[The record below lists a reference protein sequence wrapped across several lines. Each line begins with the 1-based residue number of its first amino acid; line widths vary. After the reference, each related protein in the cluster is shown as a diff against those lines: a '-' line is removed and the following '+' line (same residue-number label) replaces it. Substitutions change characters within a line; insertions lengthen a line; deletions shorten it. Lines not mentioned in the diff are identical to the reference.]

1 MQVALRIRLADVVLM
16 LLVIAIAAMLI
27 VPLPTPVLDVL
38 LVLNLSLSIL
48 LLLVGLYVGSSS
60 ALFTFP
66 SILLLTT
73 LFRLGLNV
81 ASARLILSQGEA
93 GRVIEA
99 FGTFLIRGEV
109 VVGLIIFSIVTLV
122 NFIVISNGA
131 ARVSEVAAR
140 FALDALPGR
149 QMMIDN
155 DARSGVIS
163 ADEARRK
170 RDELRRESQLYGSMD
185 GAMNFV
191 KGDAIAGILIIL
203 TNIFG
208 GIYMG
213 LSSGLGLSEAIQ
225 TYTVLTVGDGLVTQ
239 IPSLLTSICAGII
252 VTRVSTSERS
262 SLSADLQAQLFTQP
276 FTLFATAG
284 VLVVISLMPG
294 IPMVPFVLSA
304 IGLVTIGLVGR
315 RRTQSR
321 LTMQAESDSDSS
333 DGIGVSGDSESADA
347 TLTLALDKTSL
358 FRQYRS
364 KAIDY
369 SASWRR
375 FREAFFEDTGVQLPA
390 LRVVSDDLLPSGS
403 YAVRHM
409 GIEVLSGSVPDDAIL
424 VEVSS
429 SQAVV
434 LGFKALRE
442 EDHPVSGHRLFW
454 ARRTPRNVEMLQSA
468 RVRFFDFL
476 EFIALRIAQS
486 TLDHPEDIVS
496 VTYVHSLLR
505 QIEKRHPGLVG
516 DGFGREFVSVPKLTE
531 IVQELIRQGVSLRDF
546 RSIMESV
553 AAYCASS
560 GVTTSTETPV
570 DLSEVV
576 HFVRASR
583 RRQIVRRFVGAS
595 GALPV
600 LTLSPLVE
608 QSFEEASADRWTT
621 SLAMAPDLYDTLLR
635 GLYAVVRPT
644 LQAGCLPIALLCS
657 REVKEKVISFVR
669 MTGVQVFVTT
679 LDEIDP
685 SFPVMQIGVWDSK
698 A

>member
-1 MQVALRIRLADVVLM
+1 MHASLKIRWADIVLM

-27 VPLPTPVLDVL
+27 VPLPTPVLDIL

-66 SILLLTT
+66 SILLLST

-81 ASARLILSQGEA
+81 ASSRLILSQGEA

-109 VVGLIIFSIVTLV
+109 VVGLIIFAIVTVV

-163 ADEARRK
+163 ADEASKK

-185 GAMNFV
+185 GAMKFV
-191 KGDAIAGILIIL
+191 QGDAIAGILIIL

-213 LSSGLGLSEAIQ
+213 ISSGLGISEAIQ

-262 SLSADLQAQLFTQP
+262 SLSADLHIQLFSQP
-276 FTLFATAG
+276 VTLLATAG
-284 VLVVISLMPG
+284 VLVGISLMPG
-294 IPMVPFVLSA
+294 LPMLPFVFAAVSLAA
-304 IGLVTIGLVGR
+304 IAIAGR
-315 RRTQSR
+315 QRSRTQ
-321 LTMQAESDSDSS
+321 LTMEAKASADGGEVAATSS
-333 DGIGVSGDSESADA
+333 DNDGADS
-347 TLTLALDKTSL
+347 TLTLALDKASL
-358 FRQYRS
+358 FRVYRA
-364 KAIDY
+364 KAVDY
-369 SASWRR
+369 TTSWRR
-375 FREAFFEDTGVQLPA
+375 FRESFFEDTGILLPL
-390 LRVVSDDLLPSGS
+390 LRVVADDLLPPGS
-403 YAVRHM
+403 YVVRHM
-409 GIEVLSGSVPDDAIL
+409 GVEMLSGNVPDDAIV

-429 SQAVV
+429 VQAAV
-434 LGFKALRE
+434 LGFKVIRE
-442 EDHPVSGHRLFW
+442 EEHPSSGHRLFW
-454 ARRTPRNVEMLQSA
+454 TPRTSYNLEMLNAA
-468 RVRFFDFL
+468 RIRFYDFVD
-476 EFIALRIAQS
+476 FIALRVAQA
-486 TLDHPEDIVS
+486 TREHPEDVVS

-505 QIEKRHPGLVG
+505 QIEKKYPGLVG
-516 DGFGREFVSVPKLTE
+516 DAFGKEFVSVPKLAE
-531 IVQELIRQGVSLRDF
+531 IVQELIRQGVSIRDF
-546 RSIMESV
+546 RSVMECI

-560 GVTTSTETPV
+560 GITTAAESPL
-570 DLSEVV
+570 DLSDIV

-583 RRQIVRRFVGAS
+583 RRQIVRRFVGGIPS
-595 GALPV
+595 LPV
-600 LTLSPLVE
+600 LTLSPAVE
-608 QSFEEASADRWTT
+608 QNFEEASVDRWTT
-621 SLAMAPDLYDTLLR
+621 SIAMAPELYDTMLK
-635 GLYAVVRPT
+635 GLYKVVRPT
-644 LQAGCLPIALLCS
+644 LHGGCLPVALLCS

-669 MTGVQVFVTT
+669 MSGLQIFVTT
-679 LDEIDP
+679 LDEVDP
-685 SFPVMQIGVWDSK
+685 SFPVMQIGVWD
-698 A
+698 ATI